1 MGGVTRYWLPCLNRF
16 NDKCTWDLIF
26 TVKDVEGYDELSVVA
41 SGKLV
46 KVVNNLYS
54 DTYKELLCYL
64 MFLFYIFLKNK
75 NYDEDF

>member
-26 TVKDVEGYDELSVVA
+26 TVKDVEGYDELSAVA

-46 KVVNNLYS
+46 KVVNNLS
-54 DTYKELLCYL
+54 SLIPIENFLCY
-64 MFLFYIFLKNK
+64 
-75 NYDEDF
+75 